1 MESKNTQCT
10 RLFIEGL
17 FDFFV
22 QYILHIVGTF
32 EEVVAVCSEERGFG
46 KSTDFL
52 SAQFL
57 PFLTHKECKLRE
69 LNTQIFEFSQL
80 LLDFGFLCIQCWEIR
95 QIMHS
100 LFADH
105 IHRLAILIVFE
116 DFFGRGKSTNL
127 AFVTLGVFTRNRK
140 PCRYIGIDTRI
151 SEAVVEVMGEVP
163 GGREGHKD

>member
-22 QYILHIVGTF
+22 EDILHIIGTF
-32 EEVVAVCSEERGFG
+32 YEIIAVCSEERGFG

-57 PFLTHKECKLRE
+57 PFLAHKECEFRE

-80 LLDFGFLCIQCWEIR
+80 LLDFGVL
-95 QIMHS
+95 
-100 LFADH
+100 
-105 IHRLAILIVFE
+105 
-116 DFFGRGKSTNL
+116 
-127 AFVTLGVFTRNRK
+127 
-140 PCRYIGIDTRI
+140 RI
-151 SEAVVEVMGEVP
+151 EC
-163 GGREGHKD
+163 